1 MVCHFA
7 SVPQGPQTEVDEA
20 MPKVRLQAV
29 SRTQG
34 NNLALKDGT
43 ISPDRCELVFE
54 EVPVLVHAFRRMVRE
69 LAYDVSEM
77 ALTTYL
83 CAREHGVRFT
93 ALPIFLVRGMHH
105 DKIIHN
111 RTCGI
116 TAPRDLEGRRVGV
129 HRGYTVTTGVWA
141 RAILR
146 EEYGVD
152 LDRVT
157 WVRSGDEHVAAY
169 RPPHNVEQLA
179 DDQDL
184 PALVAA
190 GTLPAAINATIDHP
204 DVAPLIPDAEQA
216 GYRALSE
223 RGFYPINHLIV
234 VRDDVLEA
242 NPEVA
247 VDLFE
252 AFAASK
258 ERYLERLRAGTIE
271 DPTATDQMHAR
282 VMELTG
288 RDPLPYGLEQNHGM
302 LERLVSHAVDQ
313 SILRRPVTVESM
325 FAPSTHH
332 LTG

>member
-1 MVCHFA
+1 MA
-7 SVPQGPQTEVDEA
+7 
-20 MPKVRLQAV
+20 KVRLRAV

-34 NNLALKDGT
+34 NNVAVKDGT
-43 ISPDRCELVFE
+43 ILTDRFELAFE
-54 EVPVLVHAFRRMVRE
+54 DVPVLVHAFRRMVRE

-105 DKIIHN
+105 DKIVHN

-116 TAPRDLEGRRVGV
+116 AAPKDLEGRRVGV

-146 EEYGVD
+146 EEHDVD

-157 WVRSGDEHVAAY
+157 WVCSGDEHVAAY
-169 RPPHNVEQLA
+169 RPPGNVEQLA

-190 GTLPAAINATIDHP
+190 GELPAAVNATIDHP
-204 DVAPLIPDAEQA
+204 DVAPLIPDAEEA

-234 VRDDVLEA
+234 VRDDVLDA
-242 NPEVA
+242 NPGVA

-252 AFAASK
+252 AFSASK

-271 DPTATDQMHAR
+271 DPTAADEMHAR
-282 VMELTG
+282 VMKVTG
-288 RDPLPYGLEQNHGM
+288 GDPLPYGLEPNHDM
-302 LERLVSHAVDQ
+302 LERLMSHAVDQ
-313 SILRRPVTVESM
+313 AILRRPVTVESV

>member
-1 MVCHFA
+1 M
-7 SVPQGPQTEVDEA
+7 
-20 MPKVRLQAV
+20 VRLRAV

-34 NNLALKDGT
+34 NNAAVKDGT
-43 ISPDRCELVFE
+43 VLPERCELAFE

-83 CAREHGVRFT
+83 CAREHGTRFT

-105 DKIIHN
+105 DKIVHN
-111 RTCGI
+111 TTCGI
-116 TAPRDLEGRRVGV
+116 GAPRDLEGRRVGV

-146 EEYGVD
+146 EEHGVD

-157 WVRSGDEHVAAY
+157 WVRSGDEHVEAY
-169 RPPHNVEQLA
+169 EPPGNVEQLA

-190 GTLPAAINATIDHP
+190 GALPAAVNATLDHP
-204 DVAPLIPDAEQA
+204 DVAPLIPDAEEA
-216 GYRALSE
+216 GYRALQE

-242 NPEVA
+242 NPDVA

-252 AFAASK
+252 AFSASK
-258 ERYLERLRAGTIE
+258 QRYLEQLRDGTLDE
-271 DPTATDQMHAR
+271 PTAVDRMHAR
-282 VMELTG
+282 VMALTDS
-288 RDPLPYGLEQNHGM
+288 DPLPYGLEPNHDM

-313 SILRRPVTVESM
+313 AILRRPVSVESV